1 MANYAYLCVSDRET
15 IYPAFADEFYDPATS
30 TISSCAWNVPLLWF
44 GLFRPSDLVTKT
56 FHTDDGPYVV
66 TAPITTRDTAILQLF
81 ESLPRLQSLFADRGS
96 LDAHAKLLAE
106 AIHRSS
112 GRYATVEWDEIDVIT
127 EGGFLA
133 EATAAMASLDTA
145 APANPDADR
154 LRLQRLSG
162 IGRINRPFPPAQ
174 NRLDQPFSDSAEEY
188 LHTRL
193 TGVSHPSTER
203 WLT

>member
-1 MANYAYLCVSDRET
+1 MANYAYLCVSDQET

-30 TISSCAWNVPLLWF
+30 TVSSCAWNVPLLWF
-44 GLFRPSDLVTKT
+44 ALFRPSDLVTKT

-81 ESLPRLQSLFADRGS
+81 ESLPRLQALFADRGS

-106 AIHRSS
+106 ALRRRS

-133 EATAAMASLDTA
+133 ESTAAMASLDPTV
-145 APANPDADR
+145 APEPDVDR

-162 IGRINRPFPPAQ
+162 IGRINRQFPPALS
-174 NRLDQPFSDSAEEY
+174 RLDQPFGDPQDEY

-193 TGVSHPSTER
+193 TGVSHPNAER
-203 WLT
+203 WLP